1 MLAIFV
7 PSVIHECKILYYF
20 FLEEKR
26 ITLRFLLWRGTS
38 RKVVNNPKCYYSC
51 PQDDISTAYAGI
63 RHWERPNSAA
73 YGLCE
78 SLYERNPVSGE
89 QAGSPI
95 ADTFAIVA
103 RKNSAILVSSRFAF
117 TILANSKFFLARYP
131 CFSLLDLPTLPYQI
145 WKSRKIFRND
155 GNMNFSKA

>member
-1 MLAIFV
+1 MNK
-7 PSVIHECKILYYF
+7 PNC
-20 FLEEKR
+20 
-26 ITLRFLLWRGTS
+26 
-38 RKVVNNPKCYYSC
+38 YSC

-63 RHWERPNSAA
+63 RHWERPNGAA

-103 RKNSAILVSSRFAF
+103 RKNSAILVSLRFSF
-117 TILANSKFFLARYP
+117 TVLANYKFFLALD
-131 CFSLLDLPTLPYQI
+131 SLAVFWICRHYQI
-145 WKSRKIFRND
+145 WKSRK
-155 GNMNFSKA
+155 

>member
-7 PSVIHECKILYYF
+7 PSVIHVPNTIFSCF
-20 FLEEKR
+20 GEEHREIMNKP
-26 ITLRFLLWRGTS
+26 
-38 RKVVNNPKCYYSC
+38 NCDSC

-103 RKNSAILVSSRFAF
+103 RKNSAILVSPRF
-117 TILANSKFFLARYP
+117 
-131 CFSLLDLPTLPYQI
+131 
-145 WKSRKIFRND
+145 FRHRF
-155 GNMNFSKA
+155 GKH